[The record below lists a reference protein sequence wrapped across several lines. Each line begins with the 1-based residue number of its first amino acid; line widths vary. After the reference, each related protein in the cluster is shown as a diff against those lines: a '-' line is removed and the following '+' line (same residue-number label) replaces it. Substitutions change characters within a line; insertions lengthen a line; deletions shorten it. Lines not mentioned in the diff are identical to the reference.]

1 MINCIAI
8 DDEQLSLDLIEDNVS
23 RVPFLKLV
31 RKCTSVFDA
40 MQFIANNNIDLLF
53 LDIEMPDMNG
63 LQMLRSL
70 KTKPMVI
77 LITAYDRYAMQG
89 YEFDVIDYLLKPV
102 SFERFL
108 TAVNKAYEYYSH
120 RSIVNAENIARTCI
134 FIKSEHKILK
144 INLEDISY
152 IESLKDYVK
161 IYCGQKPVLS
171 LMSLKTLET
180 ALPATKFIRIHR
192 SFIVAV
198 EKISFICRS
207 KVYIGDVG
215 LPVSSTYKDN
225 ISGLITE

>member
-23 RVPFLKLV
+23 RVPFLKLL

-40 MQFIANNNIDLLF
+40 MQFIANNNVDLIF

-77 LITAYDRYAMQG
+77 LITAYDKYAMQG
-89 YEFDVIDYLLKPV
+89 YELDVVDYLLKPV
-102 SFERFL
+102 SYDRFL
-108 TAVNKAYEYYSH
+108 KAVNKAYEYHAHCS
-120 RSIVNAENIARTCI
+120 SSPNEIISKTCL
-134 FIKSEHKILK
+134 FVKSEHKILK
-144 INLEDISY
+144 INFDDILY

-161 IYCGQKPVLS
+161 IYCGQKPVLT
-171 LMSLKTLET
+171 LMSLKALEN
-180 ALPATKFIRIHR
+180 ALPTAKFIRIHR
-192 SFIVAV
+192 SIIVAV
-198 EKISFICRS
+198 DKISFISRS

-215 LPVSSTYKDN
+215 LAVSSSYKDN
-225 ISGLITE
+225 IAGLISE